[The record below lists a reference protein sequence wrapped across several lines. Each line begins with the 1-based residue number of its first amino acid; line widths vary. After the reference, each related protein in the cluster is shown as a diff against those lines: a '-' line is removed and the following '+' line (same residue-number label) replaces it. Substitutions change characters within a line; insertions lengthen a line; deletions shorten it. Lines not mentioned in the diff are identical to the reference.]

1 MMDTPKIFDSELKF
15 CEILWTH
22 EPVKSSELVRLC
34 ADELGW
40 KKSTT
45 YTVIKRLTERG
56 VVHTE
61 NAVVTALVN
70 REDVQSAESR
80 AFVERVRTP
89 CWMALSRLLMAVSAS
104 RSCCSY
110 SGTFTLSLSCKSMSM
125 DTMASIALSS
135 MTIFMVSPT
144 TKSSIHSFLTG
155 FLWHSVR
162 FFLTDTHL

>member
-1 MMDTPKIFDSELKF
+1 MDTPKIFDSELRF

-61 NAVVTALVN
+61 DAVVTALVN

-80 AFVERVRTP
+80 AFVERNF
-89 CWMALSRLLMAVSAS
+89 
-104 RSCCSY
+104 
-110 SGTFTLSLSCKSMSM
+110 SGSL
-125 DTMASIALSS
+125 
-135 MTIFMVSPT
+135 P
-144 TKSSIHSFLTG
+144 G
-155 FLWHSVR
+155 FLSAFVGGKG
-162 FFLTDTHL
+162 LTAAEADELRRMIDKFEEESHG